1 MKQRNTSNPKT
12 PQPACE
18 HEHTHETSE
27 LSVVPTESLERAS
40 RLFRALGDMPRLQI
54 MVALSR
60 GECCVTELVEVLSEK
75 FSTIS
80 QRLRILRSEG
90 LINRRRVGLH
100 VFYSLADGH
109 VALLLANALEH
120 AGELNAKVSKGP
132 LPQTEEEE

>member
-1 MKQRNTSNPKT
+1 MKQKNTSKRKPT
-12 PQPACE
+12 QPACE
-18 HEHTHETSE
+18 HEHAHKPEKMA
-27 LSVVPTESLERAS
+27 VVPPESLERAS

-54 MVALSR
+54 MVALNR
-60 GECCVTELVEVLSEK
+60 GECCVTELVEALGEK

-120 AGELNAKVSKGP
+120 AGELNAKVSKSP
-132 LPQTEEEE
+132 VHQTEEEE